1 VASEKLARRYASA
14 IFGLAVEGN
23 NSDRVGDDL
32 SKIRDVLNGD
42 ASVHTFFVA
51 PIVDR
56 QEKEKA
62 LAAAFGKSVDE
73 LALHSVLLM
82 VRKRREAIFGDVVD
96 EYRKLQLAARG
107 EEPIV
112 LTSAQPL
119 SKEELD
125 KTVARLQALY
135 NKKFE
140 VKQVVD
146 PGLIGGVRIL
156 MGDRRIDG
164 TVAGRLDT
172 LARTLFASN

>member
-1 VASEKLARRYASA
+1 
-14 IFGLAVEGN
+14 
-23 NSDRVGDDL
+23 
-32 SKIRDVLNGD
+32 
-42 ASVHTFFVA
+42 
-51 PIVDR
+51 
-56 QEKEKA
+56 
-62 LAAAFGKSVDE
+62 
-73 LALHSVLLM
+73 LALHALLLM
-82 VRKRREAIFGDVVD
+82 VRKRREAIFADVVV

-119 SKEELD
+119 SREELD

-146 PGLIGGVRIL
+146 PGVIGGIRIL

-172 LARTLFASN
+172 LSRSLFASN